1 MLKNLGDH
9 YHMAEPENAE
19 KQKGYAELK
28 KRAAICNSQPG
39 RLNATFAMELDE
51 HVLAKFPAIEHQENY
66 L

>member
-28 KRAAICNSQPG
+28 KRAAICKSQPG
-39 RLNATFAMELDE
+39 RLIATFAMELDE
-51 HVLAKFPAIEHQENY
+51 HVLANFPAVEHQENC

>member
-1 MLKNLGDH
+1 MLKNLRAH
-9 YHMAEPENAE
+9 NHLAEPENAE

-39 RLNATFAMELDE
+39 RLIATFSMELDE
-51 HVLAKFPAIEHQENY
+51 NVLAKFPAIEHQENC